1 MYELKNIQNSVQ
13 EVAEAISSILNVEV
27 TIINTKLIRLAATG
41 KYKKLIG
48 EQLPKGCSYEYI
60 MYSKKSE
67 NIIRNDINK
76 RCLQCESYNQCEE
89 MASMGY
95 PILDS
100 NNNILGVIGLIAFNE
115 KQGDA
120 INKNYKNIK
129 IFLKKLNSLL
139 VGNLKYEKTIEMLS
153 LKNKEISNIV
163 NSLDSGIILAD
174 SDLNIKSYNGM
185 TMKLLN
191 SSSDELIDKSLYEI
205 FENYNKNNLSAQ
217 KVINLRSKNKKL
229 DELLVK
235 TIANTVDNKIK
246 SYILQ
251 ISKYTSAV
259 KNAYNIIEGNNDID
273 LDDII
278 GQSDIINNS
287 ITLARQV
294 ATSSSSVMIRGESG
308 TGKELFARAIH
319 NNSQRSN
326 NPFIAI
332 NCASIPDNLLE
343 SELFGYEKGAFSG
356 ANSSGK
362 IGRFELAD
370 GGTLFLDEIGDLP
383 IHLQPKLL
391 RVLQDGSFVRLGGNQ
406 TIKVNFRLIAATNRK
421 LEEMVENNEFREDL
435 YFRLNVIPIHVPPL
449 RQRRED
455 IPIIAN
461 IKLSEY
467 CHKLGKMQKKF
478 SPEILSLFQK
488 SEWKGNV
495 RELEN
500 IIEYLVNISNDEII
514 DLDLLPYNFQKS
526 YREDSLNDTNPEVF
540 RENIS
545 GNLEEMLS
553 VYEKNILEYFLKK
566 YGHTTIDKQK
576 IADKLG
582 INISTL
588 YRKLYRYNLK

>member
-100 NNNILGVIGLIAFNE
+100 NNNILGVIGLIAFNK

-163 NSLDSGIILAD
+163 NSLDSGIILTD
-174 SDLNIKSYNGM
+174 SNLNIKSYNGM

-191 SSSDELIDKSLYEI
+191 SSSDELIDKSIYET

-526 YREDSLNDTNPEVF
+526 YREDSLNDTNSEVF

-545 GNLEEMLS
+545 GNLEDMLS

-566 YGHTTIDKQK
+566 YGHATIDKQK

>member
-100 NNNILGVIGLIAFNE
+100 NNNILGVIGLIAFNK

-139 VGNLKYEKTIEMLS
+139 VGNLKYEKNIEMLS

-163 NSLDSGIILAD
+163 NSLDSGIILTD
-174 SDLNIKSYNGM
+174 SNLNIKSYNGM

-191 SSSDELIDKSLYEI
+191 SSSDELIDKSIYET

-545 GNLEEMLS
+545 GNLEDMLS

-566 YGHTTIDKQK
+566 YGRATIDKQK